1 MKECKDMDPGR
12 TDRVSVWIN
21 KADKL
26 TIIIYE
32 LIPNIGIDIN
42 YKKYIGRY
50 IDKFQILR

>member
-1 MKECKDMDPGR
+1 MDPVR

-21 KADKL
+21 KADKQ

-42 YKKYIGRY
+42 YKNISGDILTNFKY
-50 IDKFQILR
+50 

>member
-1 MKECKDMDPGR
+1 MDPAR

-26 TIIIYE
+26 TIIIYK
-32 LIPNIGIDIN
+32 LVPNIGIDIN

>member
-1 MKECKDMDPGR
+1 MDPVR

-26 TIIIYE
+26 TIIYE

-42 YKKYIGRY
+42 YENISGD
-50 IDKFQILR
+50 ILTNFKF